1 MNKMAVQSW
10 SYQFSNWVYVAL
22 SRVWTLKGLFI
33 CKKMDDTKD
42 FEVDPKLLEEEYM
55 RLE

>member
-1 MNKMAVQSW
+1 MLL
-10 SYQFSNWVYVAL
+10 YQECGH
-22 SRVWTLKGLFI
+22 LKDCLFA
-33 CKKMDDTKD
+33 KKMDDTKG